1 MAKVQYPCKNCQL
14 ECVNKKEC
22 KYRNEYMQRRK
33 ESIQFMKKWAKESTD
48 VAYKKRILNE

>member
-14 ECVNKKEC
+14 ECVNKKKC